1 MNQKQGHE
9 TGYCAVCGSDS
20 SFRFD
25 STIITPQLQKA
36 WGISDNLVEA
46 FNRKESMFCSYC
58 GASLRIRHLA
68 TVLMQTFLQ
77 ISGTSCESVVE
88 LLRNKEFRQ
97 LKIAEINAC
106 GALHSYLKDHPNLYY
121 SEWLPDGKPGEVHD
135 GVRCE
140 DLQCLTYPDNYF
152 DIILTSETLEYVPES
167 DRAWR
172 EINRTLKSGGYHV
185 FTIPVIPSQRQTIQR
200 ARLVEG
206 VRKDLLEPAYHGTPE
221 RQNMIVYTDF
231 GMDVT
236 DKLDDLGLRT
246 EVFYLNPEADL
257 HVAMVFRSQKS
268 DKPVTDAAKKVFPGL
283 EWTGDRYVPWLE
295 EAAIGYEH
303 LHRYAYATQFV
314 HNKTVL
320 DLACGEGYGSYLLA
334 RTAESVVS
342 IDIDENAIK
351 HARNKYIKQNLEFK
365 VGSITEVSI
374 AGSHVFDVAVCFEA
388 LEHIKNHHKLLTEVK
403 RLLTPDGVF
412 IVSTPNKTVYS
423 DEPQFNNPFHVHE
436 LYFDEFRGLFEKYF
450 KNVKYLGQRIYCNSN
465 IWPVFPGA
473 DSKVVEYV
481 IDRNPREFVFVEN
494 EKHMPLYF
502 MAIAT
507 DADCVIEQRSSVLVD
522 VSDAL
527 LQRKDRQIASHAR
540 EQERLGQEAA
550 RFSETIQAQ
559 QQALEEKENQLAQIT
574 TERKRLTGEIAQ
586 LQSTARSQQETLTQ
600 LQSTAR
606 SQQEVLAEKE
616 KEVKLLVAER
626 ERLGE
631 ESSQLQANLQTR
643 EQYIRAIEDS
653 LAWMLVVR
661 YKKIREKL
669 FPPGTRRQK
678 IYSSV
683 KDYCKKLAQG
693 RAAASLLNDADP
705 FGSKTNTQDISLP
718 DEVDTLAPQISASRS
733 ILPRPEEA
741 IWAKLSVLIPTRNG
755 MSEGFESTLRA
766 ISRQIGIPEIELIV
780 VDSGSS
786 DGTVEAARNYGAKV
800 FSIPSEEFNHGTT
813 RNYAADQTMADLLVF
828 TVQDAVPATDDLFY
842 EMAKA
847 LLRDPKLA
855 GVSVRQLPK
864 SNADLYACWEKWNH
878 NRFHLESPQEQILQ
892 LAGLDNVC
900 SMVKRSIWEKIRF
913 KPTQYAEDLQFG
925 LSCLREG
932 YRISWL
938 SHRSTIHSHTRPPFY
953 YMSRHYADRRVMF
966 DLLKDPPAGWV
977 ETVTLD
983 QLFSAV
989 KATYFVINEFVR
1001 SIEASSMHDP
1011 RHVLREL
1018 VTFVSARR
1026 GLTHAPD
1033 GRRGEPSLS
1042 EFFEALEG
1050 CFKSDFPDINPCLQ
1064 DYQGKIHSILEFL
1077 GDRYP
1082 RVSGLELIP
1091 ITYKAYA
1098 AVAGSVFGSFYCRES
1113 QREFSSSQSKR
1124 LDDLLARGYRK

>member
-1 MNQKQGHE
+1 
-9 TGYCAVCGSDS
+9 
-20 SFRFD
+20 
-25 STIITPQLQKA
+25 
-36 WGISDNLVEA
+36 
-46 FNRKESMFCSYC
+46 
-58 GASLRIRHLA
+58 
-68 TVLMQTFLQ
+68 
-77 ISGTSCESVVE
+77 
-88 LLRNKEFRQ
+88 
-97 LKIAEINAC
+97 
-106 GALHSYLKDHPNLYY
+106 
-121 SEWLPDGKPGEVHD
+121 
-135 GVRCE
+135 
-140 DLQCLTYPDNYF
+140 
-152 DIILTSETLEYVPES
+152 
-167 DRAWR
+167 
-172 EINRTLKSGGYHV
+172 
-185 FTIPVIPSQRQTIQR
+185 
-200 ARLVEG
+200 
-206 VRKDLLEPAYHGTPE
+206 
-221 RQNMIVYTDF
+221 
-231 GMDVT
+231 
-236 DKLDDLGLRT
+236 
-246 EVFYLNPEADL
+246 
-257 HVAMVFRSQKS
+257 
-268 DKPVTDAAKKVFPGL
+268 
-283 EWTGDRYVPWLE
+283 
-295 EAAIGYEH
+295 
-303 LHRYAYATQFV
+303 
-314 HNKTVL
+314 
-320 DLACGEGYGSYLLA
+320 
-334 RTAESVVS
+334 
-342 IDIDENAIK
+342 
-351 HARNKYIKQNLEFK
+351 
-365 VGSITEVSI
+365 
-374 AGSHVFDVAVCFEA
+374 
-388 LEHIKNHHKLLTEVK
+388 
-403 RLLTPDGVF
+403 
-412 IVSTPNKTVYS
+412 
-423 DEPQFNNPFHVHE
+423 
-436 LYFDEFRGLFEKYF
+436 
-450 KNVKYLGQRIYCNSN
+450 
-465 IWPVFPGA
+465 
-473 DSKVVEYV
+473 
-481 IDRNPREFVFVEN
+481 
-494 EKHMPLYF
+494 
-502 MAIAT
+502 
-507 DADCVIEQRSSVLVD
+507 
-522 VSDAL
+522 
-527 LQRKDRQIASHAR
+527 
-540 EQERLGQEAA
+540 
-550 RFSETIQAQ
+550 
-559 QQALEEKENQLAQIT
+559 
-574 TERKRLTGEIAQ
+574 
-586 LQSTARSQQETLTQ
+586 
-600 LQSTAR
+600 
-606 SQQEVLAEKE
+606 VLAEKE

-786 DGTVEAARNYGAKV
+786 DGTVEAAKNYGAKV
-800 FSIPSEEFNHGTT
+800 FSIPPEEFNHGAT
-813 RNYAADQTMADLLVF
+813 RNYAADQTTGDLIVF
-828 TVQDAVPATDDLFY
+828 TVQDAIPATEDLFY

-864 SNADLYACWEKWNH
+864 SDADLYACWERWNH
-878 NRFHLESPQEQILQ
+878 NRFHLESPQEQIFQ

-953 YMSRHYADRRVMF
+953 YMSRHYADRRVVF
-966 DLLKDPPAGWV
+966 DLLKDPPPGWV

-1001 SIEASSMHDP
+1001 SIEGSSMHDP

-1050 CFKSDFPDINPCLQ
+1050 CFKSDFPDVNPFLQ
-1064 DYQGKIHSILEFL
+1064 DYQGTIHSILEFL